1 MTQATKPLLLQPTTR
16 HAVAATTLII
26 PIIPTGAATQ
36 RSTNQTKES
45 AARTVLHACTIAI
58 LRDCTRLS
66 RRRANA
72 PAVVTQLHKPRV
84 RGCRP
89 HRQNHLVGI
98 AVREEDRRARWQT
111 RVGAC
116 GAASS
121 CMWCASNQSR
131 ATQYDRYSI
140 NVRQSRQWQTLCH
153 AHRGPD
159 QSRCTV

>member
-1 MTQATKPLLLQPTTR
+1 MSDAEDGGRWYAMTQATKPLLLQPTTR

-26 PIIPTGAATQ
+26 PIIPTTGAATQ
-36 RSTNQTKES
+36 RSTNQIMKS

-72 PAVVTQLHKPRV
+72 PAVTQLHKPRV

-116 GAASS
+116 GAVHRHVCGAP
-121 CMWCASNQSR
+121 ASNPGQHNMIDIQS
-131 ATQYDRYSI
+131 T
-140 NVRQSRQWQTLCH
+140 
-153 AHRGPD
+153 
-159 QSRCTV
+159 